1 MAAPRNQSVSPQDLG
16 LPKCFADLYNKPTVF
31 YGEQFYDIY
40 RLIVNENTSFLVG
53 FKKAASFEAHQPNE
67 PAIFTYNEQQRNLN
81 VADSFSQEASRINA
95 AVEKVN
101 SDITFYDPIVRSFP
115 ENLTA
120 FRNQIITVFE
130 KISAQK
136 SAIEAHQQNAK
147 VLADSLL
154 KSYIDGLLEWNGRL
168 EAAII
173 AKLEALYET
182 VTQIQAIMTHND
194 GFELASPI
202 ESFQQLLE
210 TGGIGG
216 LVDGIASGICDCCS
230 NHLSVSANF
239 FSNFQNTTH
248 QFESLFSKINIDFAH
263 LEARLAGLSEAQQ
276 AEAQEGDGRDVSE
289 LQTRLLRLNDETQK
303 LSREIAF
310 QQESKRHG
318 SSTPIDE
325 ISDLIRV
332 LKDACFDIK
341 DLKREW
347 RHTPQLLQAKLVLE
361 RANNNLE
368 EKSEASPIETEL
380 AGFFKPIDELDQGLK
395 AFISV
400 IETTQ
405 LQIEAIEKKRRQQQQ
420 LQLDTIS
427 PTSVEKRFKQ
437 KLVDTIERAQRWF
450 SDVYRPSLEKI
461 QAEVTTQVETYAN
474 RYLGEVLEQQASQQ
488 DSAALEQAWLTRL
501 RNTVVYRECLLGG
514 LRALKQ
520 PVLSS
525 AAEEGAASPSL
536 LAAPSSFE
544 KIVEPYDSEEYRAR
558 LTEWLEKKALLD
570 QKFLEKQREAQAKVK
585 EFQNSFL
592 PSLLDEVGK
601 LFEEISRLQK
611 QIEPP
616 QPLLPDESPAPLAV
630 SETKTEL
637 SAPPAAVISVPAS
650 SAASAPQALFGSSRT
665 PVIEVRD
672 LKQLRTAVIKEIDN
686 YLEKEEKG
694 DNDDYGSIRHLRS
707 AIQNLAEENKSQF
720 AEFFAKQE
728 QKGKSEKYQPVFDRI
743 KELYQSWAKNL
754 SPSFQPR

>member
-1 MAAPRNQSVSPQDLG
+1 MAAPRDPRVSPQDLR

-31 YGEQFYDIY
+31 YDEQYYDIY

-53 FKKAASFEAHQPNE
+53 FKKAESFEAHQPNE

-81 VADSFSQEASRINA
+81 VVDSFSQEASRINA

-120 FRNQIITVFE
+120 FRDQIITVFNQ
-130 KISAQK
+130 ILAQK

-154 KSYIDGLLEWNGRL
+154 KSYIDDLLEWNGRL

-173 AKLEALYET
+173 AKLETLHRAVKQL
-182 VTQIQAIMTHND
+182 QGIMAHN
-194 GFELASPI
+194 GFEVASPI
-202 ESFQQLLE
+202 EDFQPLLQ
-210 TGGIGG
+210 TRGIAG
-216 LVDGIASGICDCCS
+216 LIDGIAAGISGCCS
-230 NHLSVSANF
+230 SHILVSADLF
-239 FSNFQNTTH
+239 MGFQNTVRE
-248 QFESLFSKINIDFAH
+248 FESLFSKITIDFAH
-263 LEARLAGLSEAQQ
+263 LKARLEGLSEAQQ
-276 AEAQEGDGRDVSE
+276 AEAQEGDERNVSE

-332 LKDACFDIK
+332 LKDACFDIQ

-347 RHTPQLLQAKLVLE
+347 QHTPQLLQAKLVLE
-361 RANNNLE
+361 RANNNPE
-368 EKSEASPIETEL
+368 EKSEASLIETAL
-380 AGFFKPIDELDQGLK
+380 TGFFKPIDELDQGLK

-405 LQIEAIEKKRRQQQQ
+405 KNFKAVESNRLREAQVKGVA
-420 LQLDTIS
+420 
-427 PTSVEKRFKQ
+427 PPATSVENELRE
-437 KLVDTIERAQRWF
+437 KLTAMMTRAQRWF

-474 RYLGEVLEQQASQQ
+474 RYLDEVLRQRGLQQ
-488 DSAALEQAWLTRL
+488 DPALEQAWITRL

-520 PVLSS
+520 AVLSS
-525 AAEEGAASPSL
+525 AAEEGAASSPSL
-536 LAAPSSFE
+536 LASPSSFE
-544 KIVEPYDSEEYRAR
+544 KTVECYNVEEYWAR
-558 LTEWLEKKALLD
+558 VSEWIDKAPLLQKRKREILEIVGRD
-570 QKFLEKQREAQAKVK
+570 P
-585 EFQNSFL
+585 QNSENRK
-592 PSLLDEVGK
+592 LLAE
-601 LFEEISRLQK
+601 LQELLK
-611 QIEPP
+611 QLTPPEPR
-616 QPLLPDESPAPLAV
+616 LPDESRASLAV
-630 SETKTEL
+630 SEKKAES
-637 SAPPAAVISVPAS
+637 SAPSAAVPSVPAS
-650 SAASAPQALFGSSRT
+650 SAASAPQAFFGSSRA

-694 DNDDYGSIRHLRS
+694 DNDDYSSIKHLRS

-720 AEFFAKQE
+720 DAFFAKQE
-728 QKGKSEKYQPVFDRI
+728 QKEKSEKYQPVFDRI
-743 KELYQSWAKNL
+743 KELYQSWVKSL
-754 SPSFQPR
+754 SRSFQPR